1 MTDYVLGSMVFF
13 TATFVDKAGAPASPV
28 SASVY
33 LVYHDKQEA
42 RQKVTIS
49 MALEGNV
56 ASASWD
62 SSVAK
67 PGLVSWSTKGV
78 GSNAIVQD
86 GSFMLTANEA
96 NHDADSDA

>member
-1 MTDYVLGSMVFF
+1 MVFF
-13 TATFVDKAGAPASPV
+13 TATFVDKSGSPAAPD

-42 RQKVTIS
+42 RQTDTIA
-49 MALEGNV
+49 MTLDGNV
-56 ASASWD
+56 GTASWD

-67 PGLVSWSTKGV
+67 PGLVSWSTKGT
-78 GSNAIVQD
+78 GSNSIVQD

-96 NHDADSDA
+96 NHDANA